1 MNSYYDS
8 IMYNNKKS
16 ICIII
21 ITIKDPFYEVNEC
34 FHKSLNGQ
42 LATELDG
49 SLQHIS
55 IGSLLNILNIFIKTQ
70 IQNMPKDK
78 ADER

>member
-16 ICIII
+16 MCIMIN
-21 ITIKDPFYEVNEC
+21 IKDPFYEVNEC

-55 IGSLLNILNIFIKTQ
+55 ISSLLNILNVFIKTQ